1 MKRILLVAL
10 AVTVALVVCAQSDE
24 GEKPAP
30 EAVKEAKTEV
40 VKEEVKEPAKVD
52 FEKPVV
58 TLFAKRCAGCHGA
71 EGGSAGLALV
81 EKPVLSGALVVAS
94 SQMTDMHIVKP
105 GHPAKSYLMLK
116 VKGAEGIKGKRM
128 PPSGDALTADEIA
141 ALEAWIAAMGTPK
154 EKAQEAAAE
163 MKVKKEAV
171 EEKGEKAAEEMKA
184 KEEAVKEKAE
194 KAAEDVKVEKEAA
207 EQKAEKAEEE
217 MKAGEKVEED
227 AETPAEPEE
236 EKTEEE

>member
-105 GHPAKSYLMLK
+105 GHPAKSYLMLN
-116 VKGAEGIKGKRM
+116 GASSARLGDYLVELIDGELVVNEL
-128 PPSGDALTADEIA
+128 PPDGWKQ
-141 ALEAWIAAMGTPK
+141 LEMERLA
-154 EKAQEAAAE
+154 
-163 MKVKKEAV
+163 
-171 EEKGEKAAEEMKA
+171 
-184 KEEAVKEKAE
+184 
-194 KAAEDVKVEKEAA
+194 
-207 EQKAEKAEEE
+207 
-217 MKAGEKVEED
+217 AGETRGRAVI
-227 AETPAEPEE
+227 EPR
-236 EKTEEE
+236 